1 MNPLLLPL
9 VAAQAAYVHR
19 TIGKEP
25 RPEGPTNGFVPG
37 PAAGAT
43 ENRPETMRLLVIGD
57 SSASGRGAPTH
68 DLAFAGSMARAIA
81 ARTARPVQW
90 RAMGKYGAT
99 SEKIRHGILTEVRG
113 EWDLAVLLV
122 GVNDIL
128 ARRSTTA
135 WATDL
140 TAIVEALQQHAAH
153 TVVPG
158 IPEFDAF
165 PSLPRTLRRYLAE
178 RGAALDTAARL
189 VCAGRTSVQWVSS
202 AELGPAEPSFFAADG
217 FHASPAG
224 YERWARAITDHLD
237 L

>member
-9 VAAQAAYVHR
+9 VAAQAAYVNR

-25 RPEGPTNGFVPG
+25 RPDGPTKGFVTAPE
-37 PAAGAT
+37 AGDGSS
-43 ENRPETMRLLVIGD
+43 PLRLLVIGD

-81 ARTARPVQW
+81 KRTERPVEW
-90 RAMGKYGAT
+90 RALGKYGAT
-99 SEKIRHGILTEVRG
+99 SERIRHGILTKVTG

-128 ARRSTTA
+128 ARRSVEA
-135 WATDL
+135 WTRDL
-140 TAIVEALQQHAAH
+140 TAIVETLQEHAAH
-153 TVVPG
+153 TVLPG
-158 IPEFDAF
+158 IPEFGAF

-178 RGAALDTAARL
+178 RGKALDVAARL

-202 AELGPAEPSFFAADG
+202 ADLGPAEPSFFAADG

-224 YERWARAITDHLD
+224 YERWAQAICDHLD

>member
-9 VAAQAAYVHR
+9 VAAQAAYVRR

-25 RPEGPTNGFVPG
+25 RPEGPTNGFIPG
-37 PAAGAT
+37 PEA
-43 ENRPETMRLLVIGD
+43 ENRSSTLRLLVLGD

-81 ARTARPVQW
+81 TRTERPVEW

-99 SEKIRHGILTEVRG
+99 SEKIRHGILTKVRG
-113 EWDLAVLLV
+113 EWDLVVLLV

-128 ARRSTTA
+128 ARRSTDA
-135 WATDL
+135 WARDL
-140 TAIVEALQQHAAH
+140 TAIIDTLQEHAAH
-153 TVVPG
+153 TVLPG
-158 IPEFDAF
+158 IPEFGAF
-165 PSLPRTLRRYLAE
+165 PSLPRTLRLYLAE
-178 RGAALDTAARL
+178 RGAALDLAARL

-202 AELGPAEPSFFAADG
+202 TDLGPAEPSFFAEDG

-224 YERWARAITDHLD
+224 YERWARAICDHVD

>member
-9 VAAQAAYVHR
+9 VVAQAAYVHR

-25 RPEGPTNGFVPG
+25 RPEGPTNGFVASPTG
-37 PAAGAT
+37 
-43 ENRPETMRLLVIGD
+43 ETLRLLVLGD

-68 DLAFAGSMARAIA
+68 DLAFAGSMARAIS
-81 ARTARPVQW
+81 ARTGRPVEW

-99 SEKIRHGILTEVRG
+99 SEKIRHGLLTKVRG
-113 EWDLAVLLV
+113 TWDLAVLLV

-128 ARRSTTA
+128 ARRTVQTWSA
-135 WATDL
+135 DL
-140 TAIVEALQQHAAH
+140 TVIVETLQQHAAH

-178 RGAALDTAARL
+178 RGAELDVAARL

-202 AELGPAEPSFFAADG
+202 TDLGPAEPSFFAADG

-224 YERWARAITDHLD
+224 YERWARAVCDHLD

>member
-19 TIGKEP
+19 NIGKEP
-25 RPEGPTNGFVPG
+25 RPEGPTKGFVPAPTAEE
-37 PAAGAT
+37 PAS
-43 ENRPETMRLLVIGD
+43 PLRLMVIGD
-57 SSASGRGAPTH
+57 SSASGRGA
-68 DLAFAGSMARAIA
+68 LAQ
-81 ARTARPVQW
+81 RTERPVEW
-90 RAMGKYGAT
+90 RALGKYGAT
-99 SEKIRHGILTEVRG
+99 SERIRHGILTKVTG

-128 ARRSTTA
+128 ARRSVEA
-135 WATDL
+135 WTRDL
-140 TAIVEALQQHAAH
+140 AAIVETLQEHAAH
-153 TVVPG
+153 TVLPG
-158 IPEFDAF
+158 IPEFGAF

-178 RGAALDTAARL
+178 RGKALDVAARL

-202 AELGPAEPSFFAADG
+202 ADLGPAEPSFFAADG

-224 YERWARAITDHLD
+224 YERWAQAICDHVD

>member
-9 VAAQAAYVHR
+9 VAAQAAYVGR

-25 RPEGPTNGFVPG
+25 RPEGPTNGFLP
-37 PAAGAT
+37 GAT
-43 ENRPETMRLLVIGD
+43 AENGSSALRLLVLGD

-68 DLAFAGSMARAIA
+68 DLAFAGSMARAIGQ
-81 ARTARPVQW
+81 RTERPVEW

-99 SEKIRHGILTEVRG
+99 SEKIRHGILAKVRG

-122 GVNDIL
+122 GVNDVL
-128 ARRSTTA
+128 ARRSAAA
-135 WATDL
+135 WAADL
-140 TAIVEALQQHAAH
+140 TAIVETLQEHAAH
-153 TVVPG
+153 TLVPG
-158 IPEFDAF
+158 IPQFDAF

-178 RGAALDTAARL
+178 RGAVLDVAARL
-189 VCAGRTSVQWVSS
+189 VCAGRTSVQWISS
-202 AELGPAEPSFFAADG
+202 ADLGPAEPSFFAEDG

-224 YERWARAITDHLD
+224 YERWARAICDRVD